1 MVFVKRKDTFMEEF
15 NNNLLLNF
23 TIITLILSVKLC
35 IIKA

>member
-35 IIKA
+35 IIKV